1 MIRLFVG
8 LSVSEGIRN
17 RLAALSGGIPGARWI
32 APKNMHITLK
42 FIGDIENGLAD
53 DIDIALQAVRANPM
67 ELNLNGVGVFGKKH
81 GGRLIWVGVQSNDAL
96 LRLYGK
102 VEVALN
108 NIGIARETRKF
119 LPHVTIAR
127 LRNAS
132 VARVEAFVA
141 EHAAFTAG
149 PFGVSEITLFSSYLA
164 TSGAVYRAEA
174 KYSLQRNI

>member
-8 LSVSEGIRN
+8 LSVSEVIRN

-108 NIGIARETRKF
+108 NIGIARENRKF

-132 VARVEAFVA
+132 AARVEAFVA

>member
-8 LSVSEGIRN
+8 LSVSEVIRN

-132 VARVEAFVA
+132 AARVEAFVA

-149 PFGVSEITLFSSYLA
+149 PFGGSEITLFSIYLA

>member
-8 LSVSEGIRN
+8 LSVSEVIRN

-132 VARVEAFVA
+132 AARVEA
-141 EHAAFTAG
+141 
-149 PFGVSEITLFSSYLA
+149 L
-164 TSGAVYRAEA
+164 
-174 KYSLQRNI
+174 SLSTPRLRLVRLESQK